1 VNIQRYKTCRFL
13 ASYSNVKSMENR
25 LGFECAFI
33 GRSNV
38 GKSSL
43 INALTQRKQL
53 AKTSATPGKTALIN
67 LFRINEQWNLV
78 DLPGYGFAKRSKT
91 EQETF
96 TGLIQ
101 QYCLK
106 RNTLSCLF
114 VLIDIRHPLQSIDSE
129 FILWLA
135 QHERPFAVILTKS
148 DKLGKQKI
156 KEQERYFENQ
166 FLLLLSEPPNLFT
179 CSASD
184 RTGISEISD
193 FIQHLMANGA
203 HE

>member
-1 VNIQRYKTCRFL
+1 
-13 ASYSNVKSMENR
+13 MENR